1 MCAHVRIV
9 ENTLKIQQHIDAM
22 CTYIY
27 IYMCVCIKMLE
38 RSMSI
43 YIQLYYTIYGDGSKP
58 WHLVNIKIAGKWMFI
73 PLKMVLIG
81 IDPYPYIYTIPV
93 RCCHFTL
100 CFQGSQTSAASGL
113 LQVHITG
120 PLVSTHTKPSL
131 VFSSGQLLVLI
142 KPVSQRMSRKSR
154 KLTP

>member
-27 IYMCVCIKMLE
+27 IYICVCVCIKMLE

-43 YIQLYYTIYGDGSKP
+43 YIYIQLYYIIYGDGSKP

-81 IDPYPYIYTIPV
+81 IDPYPYIYILSPSVVVTS
-93 RCCHFTL
+93 HFASKVLRPQLPLACYRSISLGRWFPPTPNHRSS
-100 CFQGSQTSAASGL
+100 FHQGSCWC
-113 LQVHITG
+113 
-120 PLVSTHTKPSL
+120 
-131 VFSSGQLLVLI
+131 
-142 KPVSQRMSRKSR
+142 
-154 KLTP
+154 